1 MVGTS
6 VRFKCVE
13 VIVDQKKM
21 CGSDLMKREGRRK
34 EKRKKNFKYS
44 IGLKRERKENI
55 SLII

>member
-13 VIVDQKKM
+13 VIVDPKKM

-34 EKRKKNFKYS
+34 EKRKKNSKYS